1 MSAPPPPDLDFAALP
16 SLELLGHVPWAT
28 AHPGDPVALRFAAA
42 FFERYRHPVTRMI
55 AVQFG
60 FRVDPATVHSAV
72 HDAFLRF
79 FRLDGAPARGI
90 RAIPFDV
97 TRASTNE
104 ECDALTIAYLLRGAG
119 WRTLDAQRLA
129 TARQESTVDPSVL
142 DRRSAPEESMVEN
155 ATALRLRSLVADWIA
170 TLSPRDED
178 VLRAY
183 FLDDH
188 AGQKGDRLPPAVVK
202 VLTTKYQ
209 IGASALRQVKARL
222 KRELR
227 AYLENRGYASLQS

>member
-1 MSAPPPPDLDFAALP
+1 MSAPPPSDLDFAALP

-28 AHPGDPVALRFAAA
+28 AHPGDPIALRFAAA

-60 FRVDPATVHSAV
+60 FRVDPVTVHSAV

-90 RAIPFDV
+90 PFDV
-97 TRASTNE
+97 TQARTSE
-104 ECDALTIAYLLRGAG
+104 ECDALVIAYLLRGAG

-129 TARQESTVDPSVL
+129 SARQESAVDPSVL
-142 DRRSAPEESMVEN
+142 DDRPATEEQTVESAS
-155 ATALRLRSLVADWIA
+155 TLRLRSLVADWIA

-183 FLDDH
+183 FIDGH
-188 AGQKGDRLPPAVVK
+188 AGQKGDRLPPPVVNA
-202 VLTTKYQ
+202 LATKYR
-209 IGASALRQVKARL
+209 IGASALRQIKARL

-227 AYLENRGYASLQS
+227 AHLEIHGHASSQS

>member
-1 MSAPPPPDLDFAALP
+1 MSAPPPSDLDFAALP

-42 FFERYRHPVTRMI
+42 FFERYRHPVTRRI

-60 FRVDPATVHSAV
+60 FRVDPVTVHSAV

-90 RAIPFDV
+90 PFDV
-97 TRASTNE
+97 ARARTNE
-104 ECDALTIAYLLRGAG
+104 ECDAMVIAYLLRGAG

-129 TARQESTVDPSVL
+129 SARQESAVDPSVL
-142 DRRSAPEESMVEN
+142 DDRSASDEPTVES

-202 VLTTKYQ
+202 ALTAKYR
-209 IGASALRQVKARL
+209 IGAPALRQIKARL
-222 KRELR
+222 KRELH
-227 AYLENRGYASLQS
+227 AYLTTHRHATPES

>member
-1 MSAPPPPDLDFAALP
+1 MSAPPPPDLDFAALS

-28 AHPGDPVALRFAAA
+28 AHPGDPIALRFAAA

-60 FRVDPATVHSAV
+60 FHVDPATVHSAV

-79 FRLDGAPARGI
+79 FRLDGAPLARA
-90 RAIPFDV
+90 RAKPFDIARV
-97 TRASTNE
+97 RTNE
-104 ECDALTIAYLLRGAG
+104 ECDALVIAYLLRGAG
-119 WRTLDAQRLA
+119 WRTQDAQRRESIRRESAVDPIALDLQPA
-129 TARQESTVDPSVL
+129 ARESTPANA
-142 DRRSAPEESMVEN
+142 SAQ
-155 ATALRLRSLVADWIA
+155 RLLSSVADWIA

-183 FLDDH
+183 FIDDH
-188 AGQKGDRLPPAVVK
+188 AGQKGDRLPPPVVNA
-202 VLTTKYQ
+202 LATKYR
-209 IGASALRQVKARL
+209 IGASALRQIKARL

-227 AYLENRGYASLQS
+227 TYLEIHGHASSPS